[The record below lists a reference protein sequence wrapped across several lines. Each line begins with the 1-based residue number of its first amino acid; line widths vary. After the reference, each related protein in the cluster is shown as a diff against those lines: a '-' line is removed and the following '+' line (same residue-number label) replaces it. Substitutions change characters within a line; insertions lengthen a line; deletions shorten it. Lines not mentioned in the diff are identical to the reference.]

1 MESSKFQ
8 GGLSGERRKVKIR
21 VRIPRSYILK
31 RKKIDFYGSLPEFAI
46 LFCAHTETIP
56 VSELFG
62 FQTMYMQKHNDTI
75 FLQDQHFIQ

>member
-31 RKKIDFYGSLPEFAI
+31 RKKEKLVALGPKCNSNTHPGGEMDSRASW
-46 LFCAHTETIP
+46 
-56 VSELFG
+56 VEL
-62 FQTMYMQKHNDTI
+62 D
-75 FLQDQHFIQ
+75 